1 MIHLRL
7 DIVEQYYYIV
17 LTFSDILKFM
27 SQLEKRNIQEH
38 YLPYGPAFESVRVG
52 PVSAIPALL
61 EQYANEPV
69 EQILAEAGV
78 DLELFENP
86 ENSISFD
93 SVGRLLDLSA
103 KKTGISHFGLL
114 VAQNAETRTLGDLI
128 ELAKY
133 APNAGSAL
141 YSMIVHVC
149 INDRGGVPTLHVNN
163 GIARLGYAIYVP
175 VQKGI
180 RLVYSASL
188 AIMCNIMRALCG
200 ESWAPSEV
208 LFSHSRPADIKPYQA
223 FFQAPLIFE
232 ADEDALVFPEHW
244 LFHALPNPDKSQ
256 HDKTVDRLNTIE
268 AGMGIDLLEE
278 MRSVIR
284 PLIVSQSCKI
294 EQVAGILSM
303 HPRTLNRRLK
313 ELNTSFREIIGEM
326 RYEIAKQMLRDEGI
340 SILKISNTLAY
351 SDPSEFTRAFKRWSG
366 MTPSAWRMQSRQ

>member
-1 MIHLRL
+1 
-7 DIVEQYYYIV
+7 
-17 LTFSDILKFM
+17 M
-27 SQLEKRNIQEH
+27 SQLEKKGSQEH
-38 YLPYGPAFESVRVG
+38 YLSYGPAFESVRVG

-78 DLELFENP
+78 DIELFENP

-128 ELAKY
+128 ELATY
-133 APNAGSAL
+133 APNVGSAL

-149 INDRGGVPTLHVNN
+149 INDRGGVPTIKVNN

-188 AIMCNIMRALCG
+188 AIICNIIRALCG

-208 LFSHSRPADIKPYQA
+208 LFSHSRPSDIKPYES

-256 HDKTVDRLNTIE
+256 HDMTVNRLNKIE
-268 AGMGIDLLEE
+268 TRMGIGLLEE
-278 MRSVIR
+278 LRTVIR
-284 PLIVSQSCKI
+284 PLIVSQSCKV
-294 EQVAGILSM
+294 EQVASILSL

-313 ELNTSFREIIGEM
+313 DHNTTFRQIVGEM
-326 RYEIAKQMLRDEGI
+326 RYEIAKQMLRDKGI

-366 MTPSAWRMQSRQ
+366 MTPSEWRIQSKQ

>member
-1 MIHLRL
+1 MR
-7 DIVEQYYYIV
+7 Q
-17 LTFSDILKFM
+17 F
-27 SQLEKRNIQEH
+27 EKKSSQEH
-38 YLPYGPAFESVRVG
+38 YLPHGPAFESVRVG
-52 PVSAIPALL
+52 TVSAIPALL
-61 EQYANEPV
+61 EQYANQPV

-86 ENSISFD
+86 DNSISFD

-103 KKTGISHFGLL
+103 KKTGIPHFGLL
-114 VAQNAETRTLGDLI
+114 VAENAETRTLGDLI
-128 ELAKY
+128 ELATY

-188 AIMCNIMRALCG
+188 AIICNIMRALCG

-208 LFSHSRPADIKPYQA
+208 LFSHSRPADIKPYET

-256 HDKTVDRLNTIE
+256 HDMTVDRLNTIE

-340 SILKISNTLAY
+340 SILKISNTLSY